1 MRALRSKR
9 LLVLLAVLV
18 LSSTVVVVAFAAVTS
33 RQVYADGSGLRF
45 RFERVAT
52 DAAGFDSGWHIHPG
66 LVIVQIESG
75 SVQFTQGSCTPRTFG
90 PGEVIFEVPW
100 KPARFVATGATS
112 WTSTFLVATDQEF
125 TVPLSRY
132 SPAQANPCP

>member
-9 LLVLLAVLV
+9 VLVLLTVLV
-18 LSSTVVVVAFAAVTS
+18 LGGAVVVGALAAVTS
-33 RQVYADGSGLRF
+33 RQVYAEGSGLRF

-52 DAAGFDSGWHIHPG
+52 DASGFDSGWHIHPG

-75 SVQFTQGSCTPRTFG
+75 SVQFTQGSCTARTFG
-90 PGEVIFEVPW
+90 PGQDILEVPW
-100 KPARFVATGATS
+100 KPARFVATGAAS
-112 WTSTFLVATDQEF
+112 WTSTFLVPTNQEF

-132 SPAQANPCP
+132 SPAQPNPCP